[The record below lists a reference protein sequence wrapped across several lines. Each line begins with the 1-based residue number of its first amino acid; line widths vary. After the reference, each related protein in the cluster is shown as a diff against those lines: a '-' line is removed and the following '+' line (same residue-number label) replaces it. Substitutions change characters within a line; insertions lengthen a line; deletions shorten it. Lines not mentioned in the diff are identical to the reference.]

1 MIGADSIGLVLDAL
15 RPERRALLELLSEL
29 DADQWSATTEC
40 PEFTVKGIATH
51 LLGDD
56 LSLLSRQRDGAAS
69 GLVGIARDHPG
80 ADIRELLAIFN
91 ERWVTACE
99 FFSVEVLVE
108 LLELSGEWTAAYY
121 EHVDP
126 AAPGEHVGFFGGTE
140 ASSPYWQ
147 SIARE
152 YYERWIHHSQIRRA
166 VGQPSLARRP
176 LLDVGVEIAATV
188 TGLYAGMPADP
199 DGHWFLGAVDLG
211 QAQQAADVLTWA
223 HTADEIPSFMVGP
236 LEEVNVLESFGARP

>member
-1 MIGADSIGLVLDAL
+1 MIGVDSIGLVLDVL
-15 RPERRALLELLSEL
+15 RPERRGLLDLLSEL
-29 DADQWSATTEC
+29 DVVQWGAATEC

-56 LSLLSRQRDGAAS
+56 LSLLSRQRDGALS
-69 GLVGIARDHPG
+69 GLVGIASDHPG
-80 ADIRELLAIFN
+80 ADIRELLAVFN
-91 ERWVTACE
+91 ERWVTAAG
-99 FFSVEVLVE
+99 FFSVELLLE
-108 LLELSGEWTAAYY
+108 LLALSGEWTATYY

-126 AAPGEHVGFFGGTE
+126 AAPGEHVGFFRGTE

-166 VGQPSLARRP
+166 LGRPSLAGRP

-188 TGLYAGMPADP
+188 TGLAAEVPADP

-211 QAQQAADVLTWA
+211 SAQQAADVLTWA
-223 HTADEIPSFMVGP
+223 HTADEIRRLVVGP
-236 LEEVNVLESFGARP
+236 PERVSVLASFGARP